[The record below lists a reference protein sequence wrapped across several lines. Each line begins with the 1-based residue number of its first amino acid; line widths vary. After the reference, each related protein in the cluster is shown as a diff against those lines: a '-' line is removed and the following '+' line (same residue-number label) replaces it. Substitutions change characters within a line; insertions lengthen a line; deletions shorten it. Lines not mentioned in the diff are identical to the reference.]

1 MKIIK
6 ISIEG
11 FSVIYVNLFRS
22 IMQSIA
28 NDDRVIS
35 LVSIPGLPAIL
46 ENLQDQLARCQRA
59 LNKFLE
65 VCKSIFMH
73 KICYIA

>member
-1 MKIIK
+1 
-6 ISIEG
+6 
-11 FSVIYVNLFRS
+11 
-22 IMQSIA
+22 MQSVA

-65 VCKSIFMH
+65 VFENIYFCCVNFTYCCRH
-73 KICYIA
+73 